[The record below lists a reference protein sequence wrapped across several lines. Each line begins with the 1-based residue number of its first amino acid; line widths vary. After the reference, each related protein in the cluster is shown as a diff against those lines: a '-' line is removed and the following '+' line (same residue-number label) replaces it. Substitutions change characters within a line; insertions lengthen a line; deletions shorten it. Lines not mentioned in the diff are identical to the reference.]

1 MNTAFPKLISTYWRS
16 ILWFFIISILL
27 FIPGSKLP
35 KQEIFQIPGLDKII
49 HFGLFLILEWLLLF
63 DSAIKKANDNL
74 IDVLKISLTAV
85 VFAVLT
91 ELIQRYL
98 ISERIGDI
106 NDLCM
111 DLIGLFVGVL
121 SYPIFYRIISR
132 FFPLKS

>member
-1 MNTAFPKLISTYWRS
+1 MTIRFPKLISTHWRS

-63 DSAIKKANDNL
+63 DSAIKKSNDNP
-74 IDVLKISLTAV
+74 IEVLKISLTAV
-85 VFAVLT
+85 GFAVLT

-98 ISERIGDI
+98 ISERMGDI
-106 NDLCM
+106 NDLDM
-111 DLIGLFVGVL
+111 DLIGMFVGVL
-121 SYPIFYRIISR
+121 SYPIFYRIINR
-132 FFPLKS
+132 FFSPKS